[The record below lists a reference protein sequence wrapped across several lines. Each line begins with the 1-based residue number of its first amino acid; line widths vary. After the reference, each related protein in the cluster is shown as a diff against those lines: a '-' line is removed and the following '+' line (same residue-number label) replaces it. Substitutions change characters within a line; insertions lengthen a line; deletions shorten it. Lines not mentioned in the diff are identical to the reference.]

1 MNPIHKVAIVGG
13 THGNELTGAYLI
25 KKFDQFPQL
34 VERSSFQTLTLLGNP
49 RAFAANRRYTEK
61 DLNRCF
67 LDQDLQNPLLLTYE
81 EQRAKDIY
89 ALLKPQ
95 DQPPIDVIIDLHSTT
110 ANMGL
115 TLILSNNHPFNLQWA
130 AYLSA
135 LNQQVKVFRWASL
148 EQDAPFLRSL
158 CPLGGAIEVGAI
170 AQGVLYADL
179 FQQTERLIQALLDY
193 LDAYNRNDL
202 PPPSHR
208 LTLYQGIET
217 VDYPRSDRGEIAAMI
232 HPQLQF
238 RDYEP
243 LHPGDPMFLTFEG
256 RTIAYEGAS
265 TVYPV
270 FINEA
275 AYYEKGIA
283 MCLTVK
289 QEMNVTAGELI
300 ATRAGQE

>member
-34 VERSSFQTLTLLGNP
+34 VQRSSFKTLTLLGNP

-67 LDQDLQNPLLLTYE
+67 LNQDLQNPLLLTYE

-135 LNQQVKVFRWASL
+135 LNQQVKVFRWANL

-179 FQQTERLIQALLDY
+179 FQQTEVLIQALLDY
-193 LDAYNRNDL
+193 LDAYNRGDIPL
-202 PPPSHR
+202 PSST

-238 RDYEP
+238 RDYQP

-256 RTIAYEGAS
+256 RTIAYGGTS

-289 QEMNVTAGELI
+289 QEMDVTAGEII